1 MASEDE
7 DLLPP
12 TWEQDKE
19 QRDNTI
25 RLSTSDN
32 LLQDAMDE
40 AIVTALDL
48 KKQWEIEQLN
58 RALGEGDGSS

>member
-1 MASEDE
+1 MPDEE

-12 TWEQDKE
+12 TWQEDKE
-19 QRDNTI
+19 QRDNTV

-40 AIVTALDL
+40 LIVTALDR
-48 KKQWEIEQLN
+48 KKQDEIERLE
-58 RALGEGDGSS
+58 RAMGDDDG